1 MDWILFNPKEG
12 TATTKKDFLGTI
24 GLGLIFP
31 V

>member
-1 MDWILFNPKEG
+1 MDWILFNPKEE
-12 TATTKKDFLGTI
+12 TTTTQKDFSGTI